1 MDLTNPMQSVI
12 PSAQGAVLNVLART
26 DEPLSGHRVAELTR
40 PRFSQ
45 TRVNAI
51 LQKLAD
57 SGIVLRES
65 RPPSNLYR
73 LNKNHVAAEG
83 ILALASMWITLLS
96 RIRAE
101 LANWSVPP
109 ESAWLFGSAARRDAK
124 ADSDIDILVIAP
136 AGALREEE
144 TSTLWQRQIDTLV
157 ENVSAWTGNACE
169 VLEMDAT
176 ELEAAVERDDRLVSD
191 IRDQAIV
198 LAGDDARI
206 LLRRKVGR

>member
-73 LNKNHVAAEG
+73 LNKTHVAAEG
-83 ILALASMWITLLS
+83 ILALAGMWITLLS

-136 AGALREEE
+136 AGALRDEE
-144 TSTLWQRQIDTLV
+144 TSTLWQRQTDTLV
-157 ENVSAWTGNACE
+157 ENVRAWTGNACE

-176 ELEAAVERDDRLVSD
+176 ELEAAVERGDRLVSD
-191 IRDQAIV
+191 LRDQAIV
-198 LAGDDARI
+198 LAGDDARS

>member
-136 AGALREEE
+136 AGALRDEE
-144 TSTLWQRQIDTLV
+144 TSTLWQRQTDTLV
-157 ENVSAWTGNACE
+157 ENVRAWTGNACE

-176 ELEAAVERDDRLVSD
+176 ELEAAVERGDRLVSD
-191 IRDQAIV
+191 LRDQAIV
-198 LAGDDARI
+198 LAGDDARS